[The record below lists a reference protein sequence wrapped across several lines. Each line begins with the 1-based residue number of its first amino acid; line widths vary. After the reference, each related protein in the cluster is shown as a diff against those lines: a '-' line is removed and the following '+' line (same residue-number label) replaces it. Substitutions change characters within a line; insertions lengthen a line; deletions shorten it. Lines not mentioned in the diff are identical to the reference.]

1 MHQRNVSR
9 RESPQHVEV
18 TLRDGTS
25 HHLSPRALDILLE
38 GDHILKFRRS
48 NGWATVGA
56 DPIRAKRR
64 SDLCILYYGPE
75 RRIHD

>member
-1 MHQRNVSR
+1 MSQKNVLR
-9 RESPQHVEV
+9 REAPQLVEV

-25 HHLSPRALDILLE
+25 HHIAPQVLDVLIE
-38 GDHILKFRRS
+38 SDHILKFRRA

-56 DPIRAKRR
+56 DPVRAKRR

-75 RRIHD
+75 RRVHY